1 MRNNKILSAAI
12 MTALAGAGASPFAS
26 AATALC
32 ELGLGT
38 PQPTTA
44 VNPWGGAA
52 PTLSTVFGST
62 GQLVATEIIGDGW
75 LADSTAGGTARSLTS
90 KYSLGGNTGANISFD
105 FYVEYKLTGAKF
117 VLTSDT
123 ATSVTAGTLLGS
135 QGVLATDFRGQLA
148 SGALGNDTPPAGSQ
162 TSVSFAALSTDQTT
176 VKFLVQSASST
187 NVKEGDTL
195 YFSFD
200 IKDFDVLA
208 APSGTVDL
216 TVTMTNAGN
225 GETLNIAPA
234 CTKRIATSQNAVTST
249 ISSKAKDGVDSPVYI
264 DVETANTKF
273 TSDRTADRYTVAGK
287 EGCFAVLGSLDLL
300 FTGGVKGDD
309 LFTDIANLAALTP
322 SDATFTVE
330 NAPLNATGS
339 TICLDL
345 GPLTNGVPD
354 GACDLTNDL
363 PKVTAPV
370 VAVDGTS
377 ASFKLAQVD
386 VTTLDT
392 FLQANPPVNIL
403 IGVDCANAVALKQLD
418 DPARGTLVINYGDDR
433 AGGNKNLK
441 YSGTLKY
448 IKRNGT
454 ECTLYNIPG
463 PGALENANVRV
474 TNKSGKDSK
483 LWGILVAKDGSKV
496 FGDSQVPVEL
506 GAIKNQETR
515 YFDTKSLNDVAVA
528 NGWNAS
534 KNWGR
539 GVLRIISSATK
550 LEAYGL
556 IRQPTEDAP
565 LQNMSVGAS
574 GNGCD

>member
-12 MTALAGAGASPFAS
+12 MTALAGAGASPLAS
-26 AATALC
+26 AVTASC

-38 PQPTTA
+38 PAPTTA
-44 VNPWGGAA
+44 VDPWGGAP
-52 PTLSTVFGST
+52 PTVTPFGTS
-62 GQLVATEIIGDGW
+62 GVLVATEIIGDGW
-75 LADSTAGGTARSLTS
+75 LADSVAGGTGRNITS
-90 KYSLGGNTGANISFD
+90 KYSLGGNTGSNISFD

-123 ATSVTAGTLLGS
+123 ATSVPTLLGS
-135 QGVLATDFRGQLA
+135 QGVLATDFRGSLA
-148 SGALGNDTPPAGSQ
+148 SGALGNATPPAGSQ

-208 APSGTVDL
+208 VPGGTVDL

-234 CTKRIATSQNAVTST
+234 CTKRIANSQNAVTST
-249 ISSKAKDGVDSPVYI
+249 ITSKAADGADSPVYI

-273 TSDRTADRYTVAGK
+273 TSDRTQDRYMATGK

-309 LFTDIANLAALTP
+309 LATDIASLAALGP

-345 GPLTNGVPD
+345 GPLTNGIPD
-354 GACDLTNDL
+354 LACDLTNDL
-363 PKVTAPV
+363 PRTTAPT

-377 ASFKLAQVD
+377 ASFKLPTAAD
-386 VTTLDT
+386 VSILAN
-392 FLQANPPVNIL
+392 FLQTSALPVNIL

-418 DPARGTLVINYGDDR
+418 DPARGTLVINYTDDR

-441 YSGTLKY
+441 YSGTLKHL
-448 IKRNGT
+448 KRNGT

-483 LWGILVAKDGSKV
+483 LWGILVSKDGSKV
-496 FGDSQVPVEL
+496 FGDSQVPVDL

-515 YFDTKSLNDVAVA
+515 YFDTKSLNEIAIA
-528 NGWNAS
+528 NGWDKS

-550 LEAYGL
+550 LEVYGL
-556 IRQPTEDAP
+556 VRQPTEDAP

-574 GNGCD
+574 GSGCD